1 MDDTRERYMRAEGEY
16 RAQLS
21 RRPGQNQA
29 RLDEIAKDKRGLE
42 ELKASWNDHCNEKQ
56 QMTAKQ
62 IRVGEERERRALEEK
77 HARQLADLLKAQE
90 AEKESEARRFRS
102 KFELAE
108 KNRQSLKAD
117 FPLNIREKEERF
129 TEQWAE
135 QKVRGSR
142 FSKSEIYVI
151 TK

>member
-1 MDDTRERYMRAEGEY
+1 MRLEAEY
-16 RAQLS
+16 RDQLS

-29 RLDEIAKDKRGLE
+29 RLDEMDKDKRGLE

-56 QMTAKQ
+56 QKTAKQ
-62 IRVGEERERRALEEK
+62 ISHDEEIDKRALEQE
-77 HARQLADLLKAQE
+77 HARQLADLLEAQQ
-90 AEKESEARRFRS
+90 AEKESKAKTFRD

-108 KNRQSLKAD
+108 KDRLSLEESMV
-117 FPLNIREKEERF
+117 PNVREKEKKLMEK
-129 TEQWAE
+129 WAE

-142 FSKSEIYVI
+142 FSKSKIGNV